1 MKNKFR
7 FKGRMIL
14 MFTAIFGSFESGIIY
29 AIMALGVYLSFRILD
44 FPDLTVDGSF
54 VTGAAVAGTMIVG
67 GINPFI
73 ATLTA
78 LIVGFPAGCLTGI
91 IHTMGK
97 INNLLSGIIM
107 MIALYSINLRIMG
120 RSNIPLLNTD
130 TSFTKISDFFEKS
143 GIDNSL
149 NNILKAIGLGDS
161 LPETWGILIFMIV
174 VTFIIK
180 VITDWFFKTEIG
192 LAVRATGDNKRMI
205 RSLSAN
211 TNLMVIFGLGLSNA
225 LVAFSGALIAQQ
237 GGFADVGMG
246 IGMIVIGLA
255 SVIIGE
261 ALFGTKTIAR
271 TTLAV
276 IGGSI
281 IYRLVVTLALRV
293 EFLNPGDMK
302 LITALIV
309 LVALTMPKILE
320 AINER
325 KRKARKK
332 KERMNIIHA
341 PVDRKGGGHAAVKSD
356 SQSL

>member
-1 MKNKFR
+1 
-7 FKGRMIL
+7 MIS
-14 MFTAIFGSFESGIIY
+14 MFTAIFGSFEAGIIY

-54 VTGAAVAGTMIVG
+54 VTGAAISAVLIANGV
-67 GINPFI
+67 NPFI
-73 ATLTA
+73 ATILA
-78 LIVGFPAGCLTGI
+78 LIAGFAAGCLTGFL
-91 IHTMGK
+91 HTFGK
-97 INNLLSGIIM
+97 INNLLSGILM

-120 RSNIPLLNTD
+120 RSNIPLLNTE
-130 TSFTKISDFFEKS
+130 TSFTKIGDFFERT
-143 GIDNSL
+143 GIDSFFNT
-149 NNILKAIGLGDS
+149 ILTMVGLGDS
-161 LPETWGILIFMIV
+161 LPETWGILLFMII
-174 VTFIIK
+174 VTFVIK
-180 VITDWFFKTEIG
+180 FLTDLFLKTEIG

-211 TNLMVIFGLGLSNA
+211 TNLLVVLGLGLSNA

-271 TTLAV
+271 TTFAV

-293 EFLNPGDMK
+293 DFLDTGDMK

-309 LVALTMPKILE
+309 IIALTAPKLIE
-320 AINER
+320 GSREK
-325 KRKARKK
+325 KRKARRKA
-332 KERMNIIHA
+332 ERMNFNQVSAHA
-341 PVDRKGGGHAAVKSD
+341 KGDNHASLKSD
-356 SQSL
+356 S